1 MRRYVLALVLCLAAG
16 IFPGTGVRAEWR
28 SGQQRDVPLE
38 GGGLTWLVRATVNG
52 RHEGL
57 FVLDTGASVCVLD
70 PGLAKRANATA
81 TGEEVELKTANG
93 SIRVPLVLLRTVEV
107 GGHRARDVMAVV
119 HTVEGVPGNGVIGL
133 SYLNNFKYAID
144 PKRSVLRLD

>member
-1 MRRYVLALVLCLAAG
+1 MRHIALALALSLAAG
-16 IFPGTGVRAEWR
+16 MHVGAGARAEWR
-28 SGQQRDVPLE
+28 SGEQRDVPLE
-38 GGGLTWLVRATVNG
+38 GGGHTWLVRATVNG

-70 PGLAKRANATA
+70 PGLAKRANAIA

-93 SIRVPLVLLRTVEV
+93 SIRVPLVLLRTVDV

-133 SYLNNFKYAID
+133 SYLNNFKYSVD
-144 PKRSVLRLD
+144 PRRSVLRLD

>member
-1 MRRYVLALVLCLAAG
+1 MRRLVLALVLSLAAG
-16 IFPGTGVRAEWR
+16 IDTGARAEWR
-28 SGQQRDVPLE
+28 SAEQRDVPLE
-38 GGGLTWLVRATVNG
+38 GGGHTWLVRATVNG

-70 PGLAKRANATA
+70 PGFAKRANATA

-133 SYLNNFKYAID
+133 SYLNNFKYAVD